1 MNVFCV
7 VAAIALLQGIAGF
20 GVVTLFNITLV
31 PRLFL
36 PLCFLMGVAVFSL
49 VPLCMQL
56 LFVPFTFLNTALA
69 LLLACLAVNVK
80 LKAGI
85 NHAKNV
91 FKGSR
96 FSIRLYELPFLL
108 VIAAIV
114 LISVWRCFYLPP
126 TPRDITS
133 GTEVMAEYAVKER
146 TMINSIFTVD
156 LQRNNNHYK
165 SSFVTGLQII
175 YKLAGLPFGQ
185 VWLSVIFIS
194 FTVFLY
200 HALCATLHRIFAGL
214 LIIAFLAV
222 PELYGYTFMVL
233 FDYSNAVFFFL
244 SFYFLAMYFEDRQT
258 KHLVFAGV
266 LMGVATYIRSE
277 TLLLAL
283 LTTPAILRST
293 IRNGKNLVA
302 GAKAI
307 LLFLLPSGFIY
318 VFFMNV
324 FINHYMPA
332 QYHVGALVRQ
342 HLYDVR
348 PLLNIFWQVNSQ
360 RIFSDDGVGLYG
372 WFIFLFCALFLAELL
387 FTRKFTRSA
396 RNFLFGVL
404 VIYIGLPIIGFI
416 LPIFDVENTTKRGLF
431 KIFPLMLLY
440 MANSSLLTGISRRL
454 TDWEIN

>member
-7 VAAIALLQGIAGF
+7 VACITLMQGIAGF
-20 GVVTLFNITLV
+20 GVVTLFNIKLV
-31 PRLFL
+31 PRLL
-36 PLCFLMGVAVFSL
+36 VPLCFLMGIAVFSL

-69 LLLACLAVNVK
+69 LLLACVLANVK

-85 NHAKNV
+85 NNTKTV
-91 FKGSR
+91 FGGWR
-96 FSIRLYELPFLL
+96 FKLRLYDLPFLL
-108 VIAAIV
+108 VITVIV
-114 LISVWRCFYLPP
+114 LISVWRCYYLPP

-133 GTEVMAEYAVKER
+133 GTEVMAEYAVKEK

-175 YKLAGLPFGQ
+175 FKLAGLPFGQ

-194 FTVFLY
+194 FIVFLY
-200 HALCATLHRIFAGL
+200 HAVCATLHRIFAGL

-222 PELYGYTFMVL
+222 PEMYGYTFMVL

-258 KHLVFAGV
+258 KHLVFAAV

-283 LTTPAILRST
+283 LTTPALVLST
-293 IRNGKNLVA
+293 IKSGKNLAA
-302 GAKAI
+302 GVKGI

-318 VFFMNV
+318 LFFMNV

-332 QYHVGALVRQ
+332 QYHVGTLVRQ

-348 PLLNIFWQVNSQ
+348 PLLMIFWQVNSQ
-360 RIFSDDGVGLYG
+360 RIFSNDGVGLYG
-372 WFIFLFCALFLAELL
+372 WFIFLFCALFLAELM
-387 FTRKFTRSA
+387 FVRKFTLGA

-404 VIYIGLPIIGFI
+404 VIYLGLPIIGFI

-440 MANSSLLTGISRRL
+440 IANNSLLTGISRRL
-454 TDWEIN
+454 TAWEDK

>member
-1 MNVFCV
+1 MSVFCV
-7 VAAIALLQGIAGF
+7 VALITILQGIAGF
-20 GVVTLFNITLV
+20 GVATLCNIKLA
-31 PRLFL
+31 PRFFV
-36 PLCFLMGVAVFSL
+36 PLCFLLGVAVFSL

-56 LFVPFTFLNTALA
+56 LFVPFTFFNTALA
-69 LLLACLAVNVK
+69 VLMACVLVNVK
-80 LKAGI
+80 LKTGI
-85 NHAKNV
+85 NHVNTM
-91 FKGSR
+91 FSGSR
-96 FSIRLYELPFLL
+96 FTMRLYELPFLL
-108 VIAAIV
+108 VITAIV

-133 GTEVMAEYAVKER
+133 GTEVMAEYAVKEK

-194 FTVFLY
+194 FIVFLY
-200 HALCATLHRIFAGL
+200 HAVCATLHRVFAGL
-214 LIIAFLAV
+214 LVIAFLAV
-222 PELYGYTFMVL
+222 PEMYGYTFMVL

-244 SFYFLAMYFEDRQT
+244 SFYFLAMYFEDRQA
-258 KHLVFAGV
+258 KHLLFAGV
-266 LMGVATYIRSE
+266 LMGMATYIRSE

-283 LTTPAILRST
+283 LTAPAILL
-293 IRNGKNLVA
+293 NQLKNAKKWVGGVKPILV
-302 GAKAI
+302 
-307 LLFLLPSGFIY
+307 FLAPSGFIY
-318 VFFMNV
+318 LFFMNV

-332 QYHVGALVRQ
+332 QYNVGALVRQ
-342 HLYDVR
+342 HLYNVR
-348 PLLNIFWQVNSQ
+348 PLLNIFLQVNSQ
-360 RIFSDDGVGLYG
+360 LIFSGDGVGLYG

-387 FTRKFTRSA
+387 FVRKFTPNA

-454 TDWEIN
+454 TAWENK